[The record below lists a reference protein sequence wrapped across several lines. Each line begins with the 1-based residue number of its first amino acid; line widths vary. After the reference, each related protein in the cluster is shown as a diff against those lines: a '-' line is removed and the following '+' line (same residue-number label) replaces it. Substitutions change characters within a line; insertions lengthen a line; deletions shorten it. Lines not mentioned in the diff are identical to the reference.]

1 VIINPAVLKL
11 GLAGLGIDIRSELAI
26 APSQVGRF
34 QPFTSMTKSSIRIAT
49 NLVGAKDLKDEAL
62 DPETGFLLAHAARR
76 GISSR
81 LLNFSKVRSR
91 LEMAAGHSPYLYVEM
106 HDESMSITDFHENR
120 ADYYFLAR
128 PRKALAQRCIG
139 PAMLAPFLPRFD
151 ALMLHA
157 SAIVRDG
164 RAAVFLA
171 PDEGG
176 KTTAVRLAP
185 AGTVL
190 GDDQVIV
197 RRRRGRFRVW
207 GTPWGLHVHARASA
221 PLRGLFILQKAR
233 RFSLEPVPATELVPR
248 IWEEIKSPLSILPK
262 PLKKKAFGLLCDIAA
277 AAPAW
282 RLSFPK
288 EQIDWDTIDE
298 ALKKG
303 NLRSSCK
310 AQG

>member
-1 VIINPAVLKL
+1 M
-11 GLAGLGIDIRSELAI
+11 R
-26 APSQVGRF
+26 
-34 QPFTSMTKSSIRIAT
+34 
-49 NLVGAKDLKDEAL
+49 DL
-62 DPETGFLLAHAARR
+62 F
-76 GISSR
+76 I
-81 LLNFSKVRSR
+81 
-91 LEMAAGHSPYLYVEM
+91 EM
-106 HDESMSITDFHENR
+106 HRESMSITDFRENR
-120 ADYYFLAR
+120 ADYYFLVR
-128 PRKALAQRCIG
+128 SGKELPQRCIG
-139 PAMLAPFLPRFD
+139 PAMLAPFLPSFD

-157 SAIVRDG
+157 SAIVRGG

-185 AGTVL
+185 AGTIL

-197 RRRRGRFRVW
+197 RRGRGRFRVW

-233 RFSLEPVPATELVPR
+233 RFRLEPVPATELIPR

-262 PLKKKAFGLLCDIAA
+262 PLKKKAFGLLCDITA

-303 NLRSSCK
+303 NLRSTCK
-310 AQG
+310 AQS